1 MASSDLEAATALKVQ
16 GNKAFGQHDWPTAV
30 DFYTQAIEKYDREP
44 SFFSNRAQAHIKLEA
59 YGFAIADATKALE
72 LDAGYTKA
80 YWRRALA
87 NTAILNYKDAL
98 RDFKVVAKR
107 EPNNR
112 DAKVKL
118 ADCEKLVRRME
129 FEKAIEV
136 GDPPSAFEDLDIDSI
151 AVDDGY
157 DGVRLENE
165 MTQEFIDDMIER
177 FKNGKKIH
185 RKYAF
190 QIVKAVKDL
199 VYAEPTMVEIGVD
212 QGKKLTVCG
221 DTHGQFFDLLEI
233 FRLNGYPTEKHA
245 YLFNGDF
252 VDRGSWS
259 TEIALLLYA
268 YKWLR
273 PNGIFLNRGNHE
285 TDDMNKV
292 YGFEGECK
300 AKYNERMFKVFSESF
315 SALPL
320 ATLIGSKYLVLHGG
334 LFSDDN
340 TSLDDIRKLDRHNQR
355 QPGQQGL
362 MMEMLWTD
370 PQTEPGRGPS
380 KRGVG
385 LQFGPDVTKRFCEKN
400 GLEAIIRSHEVR
412 MEGYEVEHDGR
423 CITVFSAPKYCDTTE
438 NKGAFINV
446 GPEIKLD
453 FQVFEAVPHPDI
465 KPMNGVI
472 APFNSLETMEF
483 DPKTPQYLTSDKSSF
498 ASTSAHERWPVIITG
513 AIDDL
518 HRTVGDVTDEEK
530 RKEGKSIIEKLAALK
545 YELQHNRQLTP
556 LPDDGQPDVEEYN
569 KELEQRGNPRWHDVA
584 WLFSECYLYRRISA
598 YFALSTH
605 WKGYDVFARQKM
617 STFKSSRPAV
627 LELAAR
633 YKEIAQEAEKGHDG
647 KTPEQV
653 EQAERILFSEMCEIC
668 LWGNATDLS
677 LLTSLTYEDIQKLQ
691 GSQARKAAEENI
703 LVNDLDAAF
712 EVLNKAR
719 KEKKTGERRVD
730 IVLDNSGFELFVDLI
745 LAGYLL
751 SAGLATTVVLHPK
764 LIPWFVSDVTPPDFR
779 DLITALADPQS
790 FYTAADESGREHTPL
805 SETELS
811 EVNFLFEQWSRLHA
825 EGKLVI
831 RPHAFWTAPGGYWRM
846 PNTAKDLFE
855 DLQQSELVL
864 FKGDLNYRKLT
875 SDAAW
880 DPTTPFTTAIGPM
893 GPKSGVRVLAF
904 RTCKAD
910 VVVGLPAGE
919 DERLRQLPNGG
930 GSEAR
935 KWAWSGKWAV
945 VSFSDGKA

>member
-16 GNKAFGQHDWPTAV
+16 GNQAFKEHEWPTAV

-44 SFFSNRAQAHIKLEA
+44 SFFCNRAQAHIKLEA

-72 LDAGYTKA
+72 LDPAYVKA

-87 NTAILNYKDAL
+87 NTAILNYRDAL
-98 RDFKVVAKR
+98 KDFKAVVKR
-107 EPNNR
+107 EPANR

-118 ADCEKLVRRME
+118 AECEKLVRRLE

-136 GDPPSAFEDLDIDSI
+136 SDPPSAFEDLDIDAI
-151 AVDDGY
+151 AVDASY
-157 DGVRLENE
+157 DGARLEKE

-190 QIVKAVKDL
+190 QIVKAVKDI
-199 VYAEPTMVEIGVD
+199 VYAEPTMVEIGVEE
-212 QGKKLTVCG
+212 GKRLTVCG

-233 FRLNGYPTEKHA
+233 FRLNGYPSDTHA

-292 YGFEGECK
+292 YGFEGECR
-300 AKYNERMFKVFSESF
+300 AKYNETLFKVFSESF

-320 ATLIGSKYLVLHGG
+320 ATLIGNKYLVLHGG

-340 TSLDDIRKLDRHNQR
+340 TTLEDIRKLNRHNQR

-423 CITVFSAPKYCDTTE
+423 CITVFSAPKYCDATE
-438 NKGAFINV
+438 NKGAFIKI
-446 GPEIKLD
+446 GPELKLD

-465 KPMNGVI
+465 KPM
-472 APFNSLETMEF
+472 
-483 DPKTPQYLTSDKSSF
+483 
-498 ASTSAHERWPVIITG
+498 TG

-518 HRTVGDVTDEEK
+518 HRTVGDVTDEAK
-530 RKEGKSIIEKLAALK
+530 RKEGKAIIEKLAALK

-556 LPDDGQPDVEEYN
+556 LPDDGEPGIAEYN
-569 KELEQRGNPRWHDVA
+569 QELEQRGNPTWHNVP
-584 WLFSECYLYRRISA
+584 WLYSECYLYRRMSTL
-598 YFALSTH
+598 FAMSQH
-605 WKGYDVFARQKM
+605 WKNYDVFARQKM

-633 YKEIAQEAEKGHDG
+633 YKELAQEAEKTQGAADG
-647 KTPEQV
+647 KTPEQI
-653 EQAERILFSEMCEIC
+653 EQADRILFSEMCEIC

-691 GSQARKAAEENI
+691 GSQARKAAEKNI

-712 EVLNKAR
+712 NVLHAAR
-719 KEKKTGERRVD
+719 KANKSGDRRVD

-779 DLITALADPQS
+779 DLISALADPQA
-790 FYTAADESGREHTPL
+790 FYTAPDDSGREHTPL
-805 SETELS
+805 SDKELA
-811 EVNFLFEQWSRLHA
+811 EVTFLFDHWSQLHA
-825 EGKLVI
+825 DGKLII
-831 RPHAFWTAPGGYWRM
+831 RPHAFWTSPGSYWRM
-846 PNTAKDLFE
+846 PHVAPDLFD
-855 DLQQSELVL
+855 DLKQSELVL
-864 FKGDLNYRKLT
+864 FKGDLNYRKLCN
-875 SDAAW
+875 DAAW

-893 GPKSGVRVLAF
+893 GPNSGVRVLAF

-919 DERLRQLPNGG
+919 DEKLRQMPGG
-930 GSEAR
+930 GGDGAR

-945 VSFSDGKA
+945 VEFSDGKP